1 MAAPHVELDEVLSDL
16 TTLLKNPDVTAALA
30 EKKVNASLALVA
42 VDALS
47 AYVHGDRK
55 RAHEDFATIAEE
67 IEARAA
73 FAAGAGDGGGEK
85 PS

>member
-1 MAAPHVELDEVLSDL
+1 MPSPLAELDEVLADL
-16 TTLLKNPDVTAALA
+16 TTLLKNPEVTAALA
-30 EKKVNASLALVA
+30 EKKVNASLAMVA
-42 VDALS
+42 VDALT

-55 RAHEDFATIAEE
+55 RAHEDFATVAEE

-73 FAAGAGDGGGEK
+73 FARGGEGGK